1 MTQYNPFL
9 KLNRLSIFTHDGQS
23 AYDEEFHDGVNIIRG
38 HNSSGKS
45 TIGNFIFFVLGG
57 DFKKWTK
64 ASLACNDVYAE
75 ILVNTEPITIKRTV
89 STSGN
94 QPMSIFWGTYEEA
107 IKSSSEGWQ
116 IFPYRRSEKSNK
128 KSFSNALFLSLGFP
142 ELRGDVDSNITM
154 HQILRLLYVDQKSL
168 TLDLLMTD
176 TFDSAITRKTI
187 ADLLF
192 GVYDDSLYSDKISL
206 RESEKDFDIKKKQF
220 EGIEQIFKSSDTET
234 NPQIINALIE
244 ENYNQLNS
252 IDNYL
257 KKIYNEEEN
266 LDSKNEENDEKELKI
281 VSIKTQILAT
291 RQSLSVL
298 QSNINQYEFEL
309 IDSDDFIKSL
319 EKRAVALSDSIL
331 TRETFVDIKM
341 NHCPNCLSQLESV
354 LDDNHCELCKQL
366 LPEDKGSSQ
375 IKRMQQEI
383 DNQIRES
390 KKLYIQKEHTLLEL
404 KSSFPALEQKVRGLQ
419 RELNEALSSVKT
431 ERNQELD
438 SLLIKKGELG
448 SNNDYLIRQLKALE
462 QIEVLKKELN
472 RLKVKISELKDSIS
486 IKETKQFKR
495 LRSAY
500 QLIQDYSLRLLH
512 SDLGRQTEFTTGK
525 KINLDFE
532 KNTFTLD
539 GENNFSESS
548 NVYLKNSVRF
558 AVFFASLEKEFFRY
572 PRFILCDNI
581 EDKGMEP
588 IRSQSFQNEVVKIS
602 SEIKVRHQIII
613 TTSMISPELDNSDLC
628 VGEFYT
634 EGNPTLKIE

>member
-1 MTQYNPFL
+1 MIQYNPFL
-9 KLNRLSIFTHDGQS
+9 KLNRLSIFTHDGKS
-23 AYDEEFHDGVNIIRG
+23 AYDEKFHDGVNIIRG
-38 HNSSGKS
+38 HNSAGKS
-45 TIGNFIFFVLGG
+45 TIGNFIFYVLGG

-75 ILVNTEPITIKRTV
+75 VLINTEPITIKRTV
-89 STSGN
+89 SINGS

-116 IFPYRRSEKSNK
+116 TYSYSRNERSNR

-176 TFDSAITRKTI
+176 SFDSAITRKTI

-192 GVYDDSLYSDKISL
+192 GVYDDSLYSNKIEL

-234 NPQIINALIE
+234 NPQIINTLIE
-244 ENYNQLNS
+244 ENRNQLDS
-252 IDNYL
+252 IEEYL
-257 KKIYNEEEN
+257 KKVNNEQQN
-266 LDSKNEENDEKELKI
+266 LEIKSEEKELKI
-281 VSIKTQILAT
+281 VSIKTQILDT
-291 RQSLSVL
+291 RQSLSLL
-298 QSNINQYEFEL
+298 QSNISQYELEL
-309 IDSDDFIKSL
+309 VDSEDFIKSL
-319 EKRAVALSDSIL
+319 EKRAIALSDSLL

-354 LDDNHCELCKQL
+354 VDENHCELCKQQ

-390 KKLYIQKEHTLLEL
+390 KKLYKEKSHTLLEL
-404 KSSFPALEQKVRGLQ
+404 KSSYPALEQKVRELQ
-419 RELNEALSSVKT
+419 RELNEALSYVKT

-438 SLLIKKGELG
+438 NLLIKKGELG
-448 SNNDYLIRQLKALE
+448 TKNDYLIKQLRALE

-472 RLKVKISELKDSIS
+472 SLTIKISALRASISSKETEQCKRLKS
-486 IKETKQFKR
+486 T
-495 LRSAY
+495 Y
-500 QLIQDYSLRLLH
+500 QLIQEYTLRLLR
-512 SDLGRQTEFTTGK
+512 SDLGRQSEFKTGK
-525 KINLDFE
+525 NIELNFE

-558 AVFFASLEKEFFRY
+558 AIFFASLKNEFFRY

-588 IRSQSFQNEVVKIS
+588 IRSQSFQNEIVKIS
-602 SEIKVRHQIII
+602 REIDVRHQIII
-613 TTSMISPELDNSDLC
+613 TTSMISPELDNSKLC

-634 EGNPTLKIE
+634 ESNPTLKFE

>member
-1 MTQYNPFL
+1 MIQYNPFL
-9 KLNRLSIFTHDGQS
+9 KLNRLSIFTHNGKS
-23 AYDEEFHDGVNIIRG
+23 AYDEKFHDGVNIIRG

-45 TIGNFIFFVLGG
+45 TIGNFIFYVLGG

-75 ILVNTEPITIKRTV
+75 ILVNTEPITLKRTV

-94 QPMSIFWGTYEEA
+94 QPMSIFWGTYDEA
-107 IKSSSEGWQ
+107 IKSASEGWQ

-192 GVYDDSLYSDKISL
+192 GVYDDSLYSDKIEL
-206 RESEKDFDIKKKQF
+206 RESEKDFDVKKKQF

-252 IDNYL
+252 IDAYL
-257 KKIYNEEEN
+257 KKIYDEEEN
-266 LDSKNEENDEKELKI
+266 IDVNDDEKELKI

-309 IDSDDFIKSL
+309 IDSADFIKSL
-319 EKRAVALSDSIL
+319 EKRAVALSDSLL
-331 TRETFVDIKM
+331 TRETFVDVKM
-341 NHCPNCLSQLESV
+341 NHCPNCLSQLEPV
-354 LDDNHCELCKQL
+354 LDDNHCELCKQQ

-390 KKLYIQKEHTLLEL
+390 KKLYIEKEHTLLEL

-419 RELNEALSSVKT
+419 RELNEALSNVKT

-448 SNNDYLIRQLKALE
+448 SKNDYLIKQLKALE

-472 RLKVKISELKDSIS
+472 SLRIKISVLKENIS
-486 IKETKQFKR
+486 IKEAEQFKR
-495 LRSAY
+495 LKSAY
-500 QLIQDYSLRLLH
+500 ELIQEYSLRLLH
-512 SDLGRQTEFTTGK
+512 SDLGRQTEFKTGRHIK
-525 KINLDFE
+525 LDFE

-558 AVFFASLEKEFFRY
+558 AIFFASLEKEFFRY

-588 IRSQSFQNEVVKIS
+588 VRSQSFQNEVVKIS
-602 SEIKVRHQIII
+602 SEIEVRHQVII

-634 EGNPTLKIE
+634 ENNPTLKIE